1 MNYSFDYDN
10 TLIKYKYIYSPTGE
24 IIDVVYDRPHDQNID
39 IVRELHE
46 SGHNIYI
53 ITSRIKPIYEGFR
66 YEWDESPSPEKLVK
80 ELSLP
85 IKEIVYTNGRKKI
98 EKLILF
104 NIQKHW
110 DDDEAECEEITKYN
124 NLSYPIS
131 IGHKIE
137 YNLVQKQKGIT
148 VMLRDKFLRLTKNE
162 D

>member
-1 MNYSFDYDN
+1 MINYSFDYDN

-24 IIDVVYDRPHDQNID
+24 IIDVVYDSPHDQNIN

-53 ITSRIKPIYEGFR
+53 ITSRIKPIYEGFS
-66 YEWDESPSPEKLVK
+66 YEWDESPAPEKLVK

-110 DDDEAECEEITKYN
+110 DDDEAECEEIMKYN
-124 NLSYPIS
+124 RLSYPNFIDE
-131 IGHKIE
+131 KIE
-137 YNLVQKQKGIT
+137 YVLVPKPFGIT
-148 VMLRDKFLRLTKNE
+148 KRLREKFIRLTK
-162 D
+162 

>member
-53 ITSRIKPIYEGFR
+53 ITSRVKPIYEGFS
-66 YEWDESPSPEKLVK
+66 YEWDKSPAPEKLVK

-110 DDDEAECEEITKYN
+110 DDDEDECEEIMKYN
-124 NLSYPIS
+124 RLSYPNFIDK
-131 IGHKIE
+131 KIE
-137 YNLVQKQKGIT
+137 YVLVSKPFGIT
-148 VMLRDKFLRLTKNE
+148 KRLREKFIRLAK
-162 D
+162 

>member
-85 IKEIVYTNGRKKI
+85 IKQIVYTKFFRTKSLKLVHKRAKNGYHYISGSPLCLHPPTKWITSTSSRRKAFIFFVKPST
-98 EKLILF
+98 KLISSP
-104 NIQKHW
+104 
-110 DDDEAECEEITKYN
+110 CC
-124 NLSYPIS
+124 
-131 IGHKIE
+131 GR
-137 YNLVQKQKGIT
+137 LVKT
-148 VMLRDKFLRLTKNE
+148 AM
-162 D
+162 

>member
-24 IIDVVYDRPHDQNID
+24 IIDVVYDRPHDQNIN

-85 IKEIVYTNGRKKI
+85 IKQIIYTNGRKKI

-110 DDDEAECEEITKYN
+110 DDDEAECEEIMRYN
-124 NLSYPIS
+124 PNFINK
-131 IGHKIE
+131 KIE
-137 YNLVQKQKGIT
+137 YVLVQKQKGIT

-162 D
+162 V

>member
-24 IIDVVYDRPHDQNID
+24 IIDVVYDSPHDQNIN

-53 ITSRIKPIYEGFR
+53 ITSRIKPIYEGFS

-85 IKEIVYTNGRKKI
+85 IKQIIYTNGRKKI

-110 DDDEAECEEITKYN
+110 DDDEAECEEIMRYN
-124 NLSYPIS
+124 RYVCCPNFIDK
-131 IGHKIE
+131 KIE
-137 YNLVQKQKGIT
+137 YVLVPKPFGIT
-148 VMLRDKFLRLTKNE
+148 VMLRNKFLRLTKK
-162 D
+162 